1 MLRQVGHLLR
11 LLPAARVK
19 GRDRW
24 ETRGYNQK
32 QLGNSWDSL
41 GFHHPKWNLNHQ
53 RWRKNTNIDHPK
65 TRIQW
70 DIWGYDGYCGIRWWV
85 NYQTWWF
92 QHQTWRLKQENT
104 PCSLSWPLY
113 KQLRSSVQSWW
124 REDLLMG
131 CLLFPISQVGFVPI
145 YKKQVWMIL
154 GYPYFQ
160 YPWWSRS
167 GSASGLEVRA
177 RSLWTVTD
185 TVFWGGQ
192 VGKEEVRLRV
202 GLVMPI
208 FGNLQLIQLQSRWSL
223 GLSQWCKDSNVSWQ
237 GWGLHDLIDDKLAC
251 LRSLV
256 GTCKAKIASPKMV
269 WNICNM
275 CVDG

>member
-1 MLRQVGHLLR
+1 MLRQVGHLPR
-11 LLPAARVK
+11 LLPAARGK

-131 CLLFPISQVGFVPI
+131 CLLFPISQVVFVPI

-177 RSLWTVTD
+177 
-185 TVFWGGQ
+185 VFVNGDWHSFFGGDRWG
-192 VGKEEVRLRV
+192 RRRYD
-202 GLVMPI
+202 
-208 FGNLQLIQLQSRWSL
+208 F
-223 GLSQWCKDSNVSWQ
+223 
-237 GWGLHDLIDDKLAC
+237 GWGSWCPFLETSSWSNCNLGDHWVYLSDVRTRMSAGRAGASMISSMINWHAWGPWWGHAKQKLHLQKWFEIYA
-251 LRSLV
+251 
-256 GTCKAKIASPKMV
+256 TCA
-269 WNICNM
+269 
-275 CVDG
+275 